1 MRRVWPTLAA
11 VALVALFVAL
21 GFWQLGRAQFKREL
35 WADFDTASQST
46 HTSVHTIAELARLK
60 RYTPVTVTGR
70 YDLGHQVFLDNRVE
84 KDRVGVDVLTPLRMV
99 DGWILV
105 NRGWLPLPP
114 TRTPLPAAP
123 GPSGTVS
130 VSGLVSPPPATGLRL
145 GTTPPPEH
153 WPWLTPYLLMDDVAE
168 SLEGTL
174 SDRVI
179 LLDPQAD
186 YGFTRDWKP
195 ATFPPERH
203 MGYAFQWFA
212 LAVAVAVVWV
222 ALNLR
227 KGVGGSREADE
238 RERASD

>member
-35 WADFDTASQST
+35 WADFANASKAPHTAVST
-46 HTSVHTIAELARLK
+46 ISALEDLK

-70 YDLGHQVFLDNRVE
+70 FDLDHQVFLDNRVE
-84 KDRVGVDVLTPLRMV
+84 NERVGVDVLTPLRMS
-99 DGWILV
+99 DGWVLV

-114 TRTPLPAAP
+114 TRSPLPKAP
-123 GPSGTVS
+123 GPAGPVTVR
-130 VSGLVSPPPATGLRL
+130 GLVSPPPAPGLRL
-145 GTTPPPEH
+145 GSTPPPEH
-153 WPWLTPYLLMDDVAE
+153 WPWLTPYLLMDEVVP
-168 SLEGTL
+168 SLDGPL
-174 SDRVI
+174 SPRVV
-179 LLDPQAD
+179 LLDPEAD

-195 ATFPPERH
+195 ATFPPQRH

-212 LAVAVAVVWV
+212 LAIAVAVVWV

-227 KGVGGSREADE
+227 KGRGGRREADK
-238 RERASD
+238 RASH